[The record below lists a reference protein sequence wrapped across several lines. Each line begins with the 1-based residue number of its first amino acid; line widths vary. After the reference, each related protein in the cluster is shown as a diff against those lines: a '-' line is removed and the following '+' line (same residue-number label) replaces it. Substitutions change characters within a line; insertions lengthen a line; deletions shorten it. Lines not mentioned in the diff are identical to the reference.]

1 MSSFRLAVWPFILLA
16 ACYTPLAS
24 ALGLGEI
31 SLHSALAEP
40 LEADIELIDARGL
53 GADDIKVRL
62 APNHV
67 FARAGVERPD
77 ILAKL
82 SFVPALDARSQRIR
96 VSSTIPVNEPYLNF
110 IVELTLPGGQ
120 LLREYTLL
128 LDPPL
133 YQPDLPALPLAR
145 PTPAVVGMPP
155 AEPAPAR
162 TLPMAGQGKRYRI
175 QPGDSLWAITARLQG
190 GKAGSREALMADLY
204 ALNPDAFIG
213 GDRNRLRVGA
223 EMLLPD
229 HVEASIPRPTA
240 PTTASDPVSVAAVQV
255 IKHVP
260 DEPSATPDRS
270 LEQVLGQLEAQVVS
284 LQAQMEAQN
293 RLLAEAQQSL
303 AQREASPAVTEPSIA
318 QVAPSDLGAVA
329 HQPSAAPFA
338 SALAAPA
345 LAEQPDRSLS
355 SSLLAVPA
363 LLLLLAGLLLR
374 RRSRAAAAAAAAAL
388 MVEPRPVGAKRAEA
402 SFPDINPFQRQVP
415 MVTEMT
421 VDEYLGHHP
430 TERPAPVAALPQ
442 PTATGLVGLRQP
454 SELDELIANA
464 STGNRDAVWRAGLSE
479 ALGCLDRGELDRATS
494 LLATL
499 LGQDDS
505 DQRCSDAQ
513 LAQSA

>member
-16 ACYTPLAS
+16 ACHTPLAS

-82 SFVPALDARSQRIR
+82 SFVPALDAGSQRIR
-96 VSSTIPVNEPYLNF
+96 VSSTTPVNEPYLNF

-133 YQPDLPALPLAR
+133 YQPDLPALPLAQ
-145 PTPAVVGMPP
+145 PTPAVVGMRP

-162 TLPMAGQGKRYRI
+162 TLPMAEQGKRYRI

-190 GKAGSREALMADLY
+190 GKAGSSEALMADLY

-229 HVEASIPRPTA
+229 HIEASAPRPSSSA
-240 PTTASDPVSVAAVQV
+240 IEHEPVAAAPAVE
-255 IKHVP
+255 HVAV
-260 DEPSATPDRS
+260 EPLATPDRS

-293 RLLAEAQQSL
+293 RLLIEAQQSL

-318 QVAPSDLGAVA
+318 QVAPSDLGAEA

-345 LAEQPDRSLS
+345 LAEQPNSSLS
-355 SSLLAVPA
+355 NVLLAVPA

-374 RRSRAAAAAAAAAL
+374 RRSRAAAAAAL
-388 MVEPRPVGAKRAEA
+388 MVDPRPVGAKRAEA

-421 VDEYLGHHP
+421 VDEYLGHNP
-430 TERPAPVAALPQ
+430 TERPAPVATLPQ
-442 PTATGLVGLRQP
+442 PTAPGLVGLRQP
-454 SELDELIANA
+454 SELDELIASA
-464 STGNRDAVWRAGLSE
+464 STGNRDADWRAGLSE

-499 LGQDDS
+499 LDQDDS
-505 DQRCSDAQ
+505 AQHCSDAQ

>member
-82 SFVPALDARSQRIR
+82 SFVPALDAGSQRIR
-96 VSSTIPVNEPYLNF
+96 VSSTTPVNEPYLNF

-133 YQPDLPALPLAR
+133 YQPDLPALPLAQ

-162 TLPMAGQGKRYRI
+162 TLPMAEQGKRYRI

-190 GKAGSREALMADLY
+190 GKAGSSEALMADLY

-229 HVEASIPRPTA
+229 HVEASAPRPSSSA
-240 PTTASDPVSVAAVQV
+240 IEHEPVAAAPAVEQ
-255 IKHVP
+255 VP

-303 AQREASPAVTEPSIA
+303 AQREASSAVTEPSIA
-318 QVAPSDLGAVA
+318 QVAPSDLGAEA

-345 LAEQPDRSLS
+345 LAEQPDSSLS
-355 SSLLAVPA
+355 SVLLAVPA
-363 LLLLLAGLLLR
+363 LLLLAGLLLR

-388 MVEPRPVGAKRAEA
+388 VVEPRPVGAKRAEA

-430 TERPAPVAALPQ
+430 TERPAPVAALLQ
-442 PTATGLVGLRQP
+442 PTAPGLVGLRQP
-454 SELDELIANA
+454 SELDELIASA

-499 LGQDDS
+499 LDQDDS
-505 DQRCSDAQ
+505 DQRCSDAR

>member
-1 MSSFRLAVWPFILLA
+1 MSSFRLAVWPFILLV

-31 SLHSALAEP
+31 RLHSALAEP

-82 SFVPALDARSQRIR
+82 SFVPALDAGSQRIR
-96 VSSTIPVNEPYLNF
+96 VSSTTPVNEPYLNF

-133 YQPDLPALPLAR
+133 YQPDLPALPLAQ

-162 TLPMAGQGKRYRI
+162 MLPMAEQGKRYRI

-229 HVEASIPRPTA
+229 HVEASAPRPSSSA
-240 PTTASDPVSVAAVQV
+240 IEHEPVAAAPAVE
-255 IKHVP
+255 HVAF
-260 DEPSATPDRS
+260 EPSATPDRS

-318 QVAPSDLGAVA
+318 QVAP
-329 HQPSAAPFA
+329 FA

-345 LAEQPDRSLS
+345 LAEQPDSSLS
-355 SSLLAVPA
+355 SSLLVVPA

-388 MVEPRPVGAKRAEA
+388 VVEPRPVGAKRAEA

-430 TERPAPVAALPQ
+430 TERPAPVAALLQ
-442 PTATGLVGLRQP
+442 PTAPGLVGLRQP
-454 SELDELIANA
+454 SELDELIASA
-464 STGNRDAVWRAGLSE
+464 STGSRDAVWRAGLSE

-499 LGQDDS
+499 LDQDDS
-505 DQRCSDAQ
+505 AQRGSDAQ

>member
-82 SFVPALDARSQRIR
+82 NFVPALDAGGQRIR
-96 VSSTIPVNEPYLNF
+96 VSSTTPVNEPYLNF

-155 AEPAPAR
+155 AEPAAAR
-162 TLPMAGQGKRYRI
+162 TLPMAEQGKRYRI

-229 HVEASIPRPTA
+229 HVEASAPRPSSSA
-240 PTTASDPVSVAAVQV
+240 FEHEPVAAAPAVE
-255 IKHVP
+255 HVAV
-260 DEPSATPDRS
+260 ETSATPDRS

-293 RLLAEAQQSL
+293 RLLIEAQQSL

-318 QVAPSDLGAVA
+318 QVAPSDLGGEA

-345 LAEQPDRSLS
+345 LAEQPDSSLS
-355 SSLLAVPA
+355 SVLLAVPA

-388 MVEPRPVGAKRAEA
+388 VVEPRPVGAKRAEA

-430 TERPAPVAALPQ
+430 TERPAPVAALLQ
-442 PTATGLVGLRQP
+442 PTAPGLVGLRQP
-454 SELDELIANA
+454 SELDELIASA
-464 STGNRDAVWRAGLSE
+464 STGSRDAVWRAGLNE

-499 LGQDDS
+499 LDQDDS
-505 DQRCSDAQ
+505 DQRGSDAQ

>member
-1 MSSFRLAVWPFILLA
+1 MSSFRLAVWPFILLV

-31 SLHSALAEP
+31 RLHSALAEP

-82 SFVPALDARSQRIR
+82 SFVPALDAGSQRIR
-96 VSSTIPVNEPYLNF
+96 VSSTTPVNEPYLNF

-133 YQPDLPALPLAR
+133 YQPDLPALPLAQ

-162 TLPMAGQGKRYRI
+162 MLPMAEQGKRYRI

-229 HVEASIPRPTA
+229 HVEASAPRPSSSA
-240 PTTASDPVSVAAVQV
+240 IEHEPVAAAPAVE
-255 IKHVP
+255 HVAF
-260 DEPSATPDRS
+260 EPSATPDRS

-318 QVAPSDLGAVA
+318 QVAP
-329 HQPSAAPFA
+329 FA

-345 LAEQPDRSLS
+345 LAEQPDSSLS
-355 SSLLAVPA
+355 SSLLVVPA

-388 MVEPRPVGAKRAEA
+388 VVEPRPVGAKRAEA

-430 TERPAPVAALPQ
+430 TERPAPVAALLQ
-442 PTATGLVGLRQP
+442 PTAPGLVGLRQP
-454 SELDELIANA
+454 SELDELIASA

-499 LGQDDS
+499 LDQDDS
-505 DQRCSDAQ
+505 AQRGSDAQ

>member
-16 ACYTPLAS
+16 ACHTPLAS

-82 SFVPALDARSQRIR
+82 SFVPALDAGSQRIR
-96 VSSTIPVNEPYLNF
+96 VSSTTPVNEPYLNF

-133 YQPDLPALPLAR
+133 YQPDLPALPLAQ

-162 TLPMAGQGKRYRI
+162 TLPMAEQGKRYRI

-190 GKAGSREALMADLY
+190 GKAGSSEALMADLY

-229 HVEASIPRPTA
+229 HIEASAPRPSSSA
-240 PTTASDPVSVAAVQV
+240 IEHEPVAAAPAVE
-255 IKHVP
+255 HVAV
-260 DEPSATPDRS
+260 EPLATPDRS

-293 RLLAEAQQSL
+293 RLLIEAQQSL

-318 QVAPSDLGAVA
+318 QVAPSDLGAEA

-345 LAEQPDRSLS
+345 LAEQPNSSLS
-355 SSLLAVPA
+355 NVLLAVPA

-374 RRSRAAAAAAAAAL
+374 RRSRAAAAAAL
-388 MVEPRPVGAKRAEA
+388 MVDPRPVGAKRAEA

-421 VDEYLGHHP
+421 VDEYLGHNP
-430 TERPAPVAALPQ
+430 TERPAPVAALLQ
-442 PTATGLVGLRQP
+442 PTAPGLVGLRQP
-454 SELDELIANA
+454 SELDELIASA

-499 LGQDDS
+499 LDQDDS
-505 DQRCSDAQ
+505 AQHCSDAQ

>member
-1 MSSFRLAVWPFILLA
+1 MFMSSFRLAVWPFILLA

-82 SFVPALDARSQRIR
+82 SFVPALDAGSQRIR
-96 VSSTIPVNEPYLNF
+96 VSSTTLVNEPYLNF

-133 YQPDLPALPLAR
+133 YQPDLPALPLAQ

-162 TLPMAGQGKRYRI
+162 TLPMAEQGKRYRI

-190 GKAGSREALMADLY
+190 GKAGSSEALMTDLY

-229 HVEASIPRPTA
+229 HIEASAPRPSSSA
-240 PTTASDPVSVAAVQV
+240 IEHEPVAAAPAVE
-255 IKHVP
+255 HVAV
-260 DEPSATPDRS
+260 EPSATPERS

-318 QVAPSDLGAVA
+318 RVAPSDLDAEA
-329 HQPSAAPFA
+329 HQPSTAPFA

-345 LAEQPDRSLS
+345 LAEQPDSSLS
-355 SSLLAVPA
+355 SVLLAVPA

-374 RRSRAAAAAAAAAL
+374 RRSRAAAAAAP

-430 TERPAPVAALPQ
+430 TERPAPVAALLQ
-442 PTATGLVGLRQP
+442 PTAPGLVGLRQP
-454 SELDELIANA
+454 SELDELIASA
-464 STGNRDAVWRAGLSE
+464 STGNRDAVRRAGLSE

-499 LGQDDS
+499 LDQDDS
-505 DQRCSDAQ
+505 AQRCSDAQ

>member
-82 SFVPALDARSQRIR
+82 SFVPALDAGGQRIR
-96 VSSTIPVNEPYLNF
+96 VSSTTPVNEPYLNF

-155 AEPAPAR
+155 AEPEPAR
-162 TLPMAGQGKRYRI
+162 TLPMAEQGKRYRI

-190 GKAGSREALMADLY
+190 GKAGSREALMTDLY

-229 HVEASIPRPTA
+229 HVEASAPRPTA
-240 PTTASDPVSVAAVQV
+240 PTTASDPVSVAAVQM
-255 IKHVP
+255 IEHVAV
-260 DEPSATPDRS
+260 EPSATPDRS

-318 QVAPSDLGAVA
+318 QVAPSDLGAEA

-345 LAEQPDRSLS
+345 LAEQPDSSLS
-355 SSLLAVPA
+355 SSLLVVPA

-374 RRSRAAAAAAAAAL
+374 RRSRAAAAAAL

-430 TERPAPVAALPQ
+430 TERPAPVAALLQ
-442 PTATGLVGLRQP
+442 PTAPGLVGLRQP
-454 SELDELIANA
+454 SELDELIASA

-499 LGQDDS
+499 LDQDDS
-505 DQRCSDAQ
+505 AQRCSDAQ

>member
-62 APNHV
+62 APSHV

-82 SFVPALDARSQRIR
+82 SFVPALDAGSQRIR

-155 AEPAPAR
+155 AEPEPAR
-162 TLPMAGQGKRYRI
+162 TLPMAEQGKRYRI

-190 GKAGSREALMADLY
+190 GKAGSREALMTDLY

-229 HVEASIPRPTA
+229 HVEASAPRPTA
-240 PTTASDPVSVAAVQV
+240 PTTASDPVSVAAVQM
-255 IKHVP
+255 IEHVAV
-260 DEPSATPDRS
+260 EPSATPDRS

-318 QVAPSDLGAVA
+318 QVAPSDLGALA

-345 LAEQPDRSLS
+345 LAEQPDSSLS
-355 SSLLAVPA
+355 SSLLVVPA
-363 LLLLLAGLLLR
+363 LLLLAGLLLR

-430 TERPAPVAALPQ
+430 TERPAPVAALLQ
-442 PTATGLVGLRQP
+442 PTAPGLVGLRQP
-454 SELDELIANA
+454 SELDELIASA
-464 STGNRDAVWRAGLSE
+464 STENRDAVWRAGLSE
-479 ALGCLDRGELDRATS
+479 ALGCLDRGELDRATT

-505 DQRCSDAQ
+505 AQHCSDAQ

>member
-82 SFVPALDARSQRIR
+82 SFVPAVDAGSQRIR
-96 VSSTIPVNEPYLNF
+96 VSSTTPVNEPYLNF

-133 YQPDLPALPLAR
+133 YQPDLPALPLAQ

-162 TLPMAGQGKRYRI
+162 MLPMAEQGKRYRI

-229 HVEASIPRPTA
+229 HVEASAPRPSSSA
-240 PTTASDPVSVAAVQV
+240 IEHEPVAAAPAVE
-255 IKHVP
+255 HVAF
-260 DEPSATPDRS
+260 EPSATPDRS

-318 QVAPSDLGAVA
+318 RVAPSDLGAEA

-345 LAEQPDRSLS
+345 LAEQPDSSLS
-355 SSLLAVPA
+355 SSLLVVPA

-430 TERPAPVAALPQ
+430 TERPAPVAALLQ
-442 PTATGLVGLRQP
+442 PTAPGLVGLRQP
-454 SELDELIANA
+454 SELDELIASA

-499 LGQDDS
+499 LDQDDS
-505 DQRCSDAQ
+505 AQRGSDAQ

>member
-82 SFVPALDARSQRIR
+82 SFVPALDAGSQRIR
-96 VSSTIPVNEPYLNF
+96 VSSTTPVNEPYLNF

-162 TLPMAGQGKRYRI
+162 KLPMAGQGKRYRI

-229 HVEASIPRPTA
+229 HVEASAPRPSSSA
-240 PTTASDPVSVAAVQV
+240 FEHEPVAAAPAVE
-255 IKHVP
+255 HVAV
-260 DEPSATPDRS
+260 ETSATPDRS

-293 RLLAEAQQSL
+293 RLLIEAQQSL

-345 LAEQPDRSLS
+345 LAEQPDSSLS

-374 RRSRAAAAAAAAAL
+374 RRSRAAAAAAL

-402 SFPDINPFQRQVP
+402 SFPDISPFQRQVP

-499 LGQDDS
+499 LDQDDS
-505 DQRCSDAQ
+505 AQRGSDAQ

>member
-1 MSSFRLAVWPFILLA
+1 MSSFRLAVCPFILLA
-16 ACYTPLAS
+16 ACYIPLAS

-82 SFVPALDARSQRIR
+82 SFVPALDAGSQRIR
-96 VSSTIPVNEPYLNF
+96 VSSTTPVNEPYLNF

-133 YQPDLPALPLAR
+133 YQPDPPALPLAQ

-155 AEPAPAR
+155 AEPEPAR
-162 TLPMAGQGKRYRI
+162 TPPMAEQGKRYRI
-175 QPGDSLWAITARLQG
+175 QPGDSLWAIAVRLQG

-229 HVEASIPRPTA
+229 HVEASAPRPSSSA
-240 PTTASDPVSVAAVQV
+240 FEHEPVAAAPAVE
-255 IKHVP
+255 HVAV
-260 DEPSATPDRS
+260 EPSATPDRS

-303 AQREASPAVTEPSIA
+303 AQREASPAVTESSIA
-318 QVAPSDLGAVA
+318 RVAPSDLASEA

-345 LAEQPDRSLS
+345 LAEQPDSSLS

-374 RRSRAAAAAAAAAL
+374 RRSRAAAAAAL

-430 TERPAPVAALPQ
+430 TERPAPVAALLQ
-442 PTATGLVGLRQP
+442 PTAPGLVGLRQP
-454 SELDELIANA
+454 SELDELIASA

-494 LLATL
+494 LLANL
-499 LGQDDS
+499 LDQDDS
-505 DQRCSDAQ
+505 AQRCSDAR

>member
-82 SFVPALDARSQRIR
+82 SFVPALDAGSQRIR
-96 VSSTIPVNEPYLNF
+96 VSSTTPVNEPYLNF

-133 YQPDLPALPLAR
+133 YQPDLTALPLAQ

-162 TLPMAGQGKRYRI
+162 TLPMAEQGKRYRI

-229 HVEASIPRPTA
+229 HVEASAPRPTA
-240 PTTASDPVSVAAVQV
+240 PTTASDPVSVAAVQM
-255 IKHVP
+255 IEHVAV
-260 DEPSATPDRS
+260 EPSATPDRS

-293 RLLAEAQQSL
+293 RLLIEAQQSL
-303 AQREASPAVTEPSIA
+303 ALREASPAVTEPSIA
-318 QVAPSDLGAVA
+318 QVAPSDLATEA

-345 LAEQPDRSLS
+345 LAEQPDSSLS
-355 SSLLAVPA
+355 SSLLVVPA

-374 RRSRAAAAAAAAAL
+374 RRSRAAAAAAL
-388 MVEPRPVGAKRAEA
+388 VVEPRPVGAKRAEA

-430 TERPAPVAALPQ
+430 TERPAPVAALLQ
-442 PTATGLVGLRQP
+442 PTAPGLVGLRQP
-454 SELDELIANA
+454 SELDELIASA
-464 STGNRDAVWRAGLSE
+464 STGNRDAVRRAGLSE

-499 LGQDDS
+499 LDQDDS
-505 DQRCSDAQ
+505 DQRGSDAQ

>member
-16 ACYTPLAS
+16 ACYAPLAS

-82 SFVPALDARSQRIR
+82 SFVPALDAGSQRIR
-96 VSSTIPVNEPYLNF
+96 VSSTTPVNEPYLNF

-133 YQPDLPALPLAR
+133 YQPDLPALPLAQ

-204 ALNPDAFIG
+204 ALNPDAFVG

-229 HVEASIPRPTA
+229 HVEASAPRPTA
-240 PTTASDPVSVAAVQV
+240 PTTASDPVSVAAVQM
-255 IKHVP
+255 IEHVAV
-260 DEPSATPDRS
+260 EPSATPDRS

-293 RLLAEAQQSL
+293 RLLIEAQQSL
-303 AQREASPAVTEPSIA
+303 ALREASPAVTEPSIA
-318 QVAPSDLGAVA
+318 QVAPSDLATEA

-345 LAEQPDRSLS
+345 LAEQPDSSLS
-355 SSLLAVPA
+355 SSLLVVPA

-374 RRSRAAAAAAAAAL
+374 RRSRAAAAAAL
-388 MVEPRPVGAKRAEA
+388 VVEPRPVGAKRAEA

-454 SELDELIANA
+454 SELDELIASA

>member
-1 MSSFRLAVWPFILLA
+1 MSSFRLAVCPFILLA
-16 ACYTPLAS
+16 ACYIPLAS

-82 SFVPALDARSQRIR
+82 SFVPALDAGSQRIR
-96 VSSTIPVNEPYLNF
+96 VSSTTPVNEPYLNF

-133 YQPDLPALPLAR
+133 YQPDPPALPLAQ

-155 AEPAPAR
+155 AEPEPAR
-162 TLPMAGQGKRYRI
+162 TPPMAEQGKRYRI
-175 QPGDSLWAITARLQG
+175 QPGDSLWAITVRLQG

-229 HVEASIPRPTA
+229 HVEASAPRPSSSTIEHE
-240 PTTASDPVSVAAVQV
+240 PVAAAPAVE
-255 IKHVP
+255 HVAV
-260 DEPSATPDRS
+260 EPSATPERS

-318 QVAPSDLGAVA
+318 RVAPSDLDAEA
-329 HQPSAAPFA
+329 HQPSTAPFA

-345 LAEQPDRSLS
+345 LAEQPDSSLS
-355 SSLLAVPA
+355 SVLLAVPA

-374 RRSRAAAAAAAAAL
+374 RRSRAAAAAAP

-430 TERPAPVAALPQ
+430 TERPAPVATLPQ
-442 PTATGLVGLRQP
+442 PTAPGLVGLRQP
-454 SELDELIANA
+454 SELDELIASA
-464 STGNRDAVWRAGLSE
+464 SAENRDAVWRAGLSE

-499 LGQDDS
+499 LDQDDS
-505 DQRCSDAQ
+505 AQRGSDAQ

>member
-82 SFVPALDARSQRIR
+82 SFVPALDAGSQRIR
-96 VSSTIPVNEPYLNF
+96 VSSTTPVNEPYLNF

-133 YQPDLPALPLAR
+133 YQPDLPALPLAQ

-162 TLPMAGQGKRYRI
+162 TLPMAEQGKRYRI

-190 GKAGSREALMADLY
+190 GKAGSSEALMADLY

-229 HVEASIPRPTA
+229 HVEASAPRPSSSA
-240 PTTASDPVSVAAVQV
+240 IEHEPVAAAPEVEQ
-255 IKHVP
+255 VP

-293 RLLAEAQQSL
+293 RLLIEAQQSL
-303 AQREASPAVTEPSIA
+303 AQREASSAVTEPSIA
-318 QVAPSDLGAVA
+318 QVAPSDLGAEA

-345 LAEQPDRSLS
+345 LAEQPDSSLS
-355 SSLLAVPA
+355 SVLLAVPA
-363 LLLLLAGLLLR
+363 LLLLAGLLLR

-388 MVEPRPVGAKRAEA
+388 VVEPRPVGAKRAEA

-430 TERPAPVAALPQ
+430 TERPAPVAALLQ
-442 PTATGLVGLRQP
+442 PTAPGLVGLRQP
-454 SELDELIANA
+454 SELDELIASA

-499 LGQDDS
+499 LDQDDS
-505 DQRCSDAQ
+505 DQRCSDAR

>member
-1 MSSFRLAVWPFILLA
+1 MSSFRLAVWPFILLV

-31 SLHSALAEP
+31 RLHSALAEP

-82 SFVPALDARSQRIR
+82 SFVPALDAGSQRIR
-96 VSSTIPVNEPYLNF
+96 VSSTTPVNEPYLNF

-133 YQPDLPALPLAR
+133 YQPDLPALPLAQ

-162 TLPMAGQGKRYRI
+162 MLPMAEQGKRYRI

-229 HVEASIPRPTA
+229 HVEASAPRPSSSA
-240 PTTASDPVSVAAVQV
+240 IEHEPVAAAPAVENV
-255 IKHVP
+255 AF
-260 DEPSATPDRS
+260 EPSATPDRS

-318 QVAPSDLGAVA
+318 QVAP
-329 HQPSAAPFA
+329 FA

-345 LAEQPDRSLS
+345 LAEQPDSSLS
-355 SSLLAVPA
+355 SSLLVVPA

-388 MVEPRPVGAKRAEA
+388 VVEPRPVGAKRAEA

-430 TERPAPVAALPQ
+430 TERPAPVAALLQ
-442 PTATGLVGLRQP
+442 PTAPGLVGLRQP
-454 SELDELIANA
+454 SELDELIASA
-464 STGNRDAVWRAGLSE
+464 STGSRDAVWRAGLSE

-499 LGQDDS
+499 LDQDDS
-505 DQRCSDAQ
+505 AQRGSDAQ

>member
-16 ACYTPLAS
+16 ACHTPLAS

-82 SFVPALDARSQRIR
+82 SFVPALDAGSQRIR
-96 VSSTIPVNEPYLNF
+96 VSSTTPVNEPYLNF

-133 YQPDLPALPLAR
+133 YQPDLPALPLAQ

-162 TLPMAGQGKRYRI
+162 TLPMAEQGKRYRI

-190 GKAGSREALMADLY
+190 GKAGSSEALMADLY

-229 HVEASIPRPTA
+229 HIEASAPRPSSSA
-240 PTTASDPVSVAAVQV
+240 IEHEPVAAAPAVE
-255 IKHVP
+255 HVAV
-260 DEPSATPDRS
+260 EPLATPDRS

-293 RLLAEAQQSL
+293 RLLIEAQQSL

-318 QVAPSDLGAVA
+318 QVAPSDLGAEA

-345 LAEQPDRSLS
+345 LAEQPDSSLS
-355 SSLLAVPA
+355 SVLLAVPA
-363 LLLLLAGLLLR
+363 LLLLAGLLLR
-374 RRSRAAAAAAAAAL
+374 RRSRAAAAAAL
-388 MVEPRPVGAKRAEA
+388 MVDPRPVGAKRAEA

-430 TERPAPVAALPQ
+430 TERPAPVAALLQ
-442 PTATGLVGLRQP
+442 PTAPGLVGLRQP
-454 SELDELIANA
+454 SELDELIASA

-499 LGQDDS
+499 LDQDDS
-505 DQRCSDAQ
+505 AQHCSDAQ

>member
-1 MSSFRLAVWPFILLA
+1 MSSFRLAIWPFILLA

-82 SFVPALDARSQRIR
+82 SFVPALDAGSQRIR

-155 AEPAPAR
+155 AEPEPAR
-162 TLPMAGQGKRYRI
+162 TLPMAEQGKRYRI

-190 GKAGSREALMADLY
+190 GKAGSREALMTDLY

-229 HVEASIPRPTA
+229 HVEASAPRPTA
-240 PTTASDPVSVAAVQV
+240 PTTASDPVSVAAVQM
-255 IKHVP
+255 IEHVAV
-260 DEPSATPDRS
+260 EPSATPDRS

-318 QVAPSDLGAVA
+318 QVAPSDLGALA

-345 LAEQPDRSLS
+345 LAEQPDSSLS
-355 SSLLAVPA
+355 SSLLVVPA

-374 RRSRAAAAAAAAAL
+374 RRSRAAAAAAP

-421 VDEYLGHHP
+421 MDEYLGHHP

-442 PTATGLVGLRQP
+442 PTVPGLVGLRQP
-454 SELDELIANA
+454 SELDELIASA

-499 LGQDDS
+499 LDQDDS
-505 DQRCSDAQ
+505 AQRGSDAQ

>member
-1 MSSFRLAVWPFILLA
+1 MSSFRLAIWPFILLA

-82 SFVPALDARSQRIR
+82 SFVPALDAGSQRIR
-96 VSSTIPVNEPYLNF
+96 VSSTTPVNEPYLNF

-133 YQPDLPALPLAR
+133 YQPDPPALPLAQ

-155 AEPAPAR
+155 AEPEPAR
-162 TLPMAGQGKRYRI
+162 TPPMAEQGKRYRI

-229 HVEASIPRPTA
+229 HVEASAPRPSSSA
-240 PTTASDPVSVAAVQV
+240 IEHEPVAAAPAVE
-255 IKHVP
+255 HVAV
-260 DEPSATPDRS
+260 EPLATPDRS

-318 QVAPSDLGAVA
+318 QVAPSDLGAEA

-345 LAEQPDRSLS
+345 LAEQPNSSLS
-355 SSLLAVPA
+355 NVLLAVPA

-374 RRSRAAAAAAAAAL
+374 RRSRAAAAAAP

-421 VDEYLGHHP
+421 MDEYLGHHP

-442 PTATGLVGLRQP
+442 PTVPGLVGLRQP
-454 SELDELIANA
+454 SELDELIASA

-499 LGQDDS
+499 LDQDDS
-505 DQRCSDAQ
+505 AQRCSDAQ

>member
-82 SFVPALDARSQRIR
+82 SFVPALDAGSQRIR
-96 VSSTIPVNEPYLNF
+96 VSSTTPVNEPYLNF

-133 YQPDLPALPLAR
+133 YQPDLPALRLAQ

-162 TLPMAGQGKRYRI
+162 TLPMAEQGKRYRI

-190 GKAGSREALMADLY
+190 GKAGSSEALMADLY

-229 HVEASIPRPTA
+229 HIEASAPRPSSSA
-240 PTTASDPVSVAAVQV
+240 IEHEPVAAAPAVE
-255 IKHVP
+255 HVAV
-260 DEPSATPDRS
+260 EPSATPERS

-318 QVAPSDLGAVA
+318 RVAPSDLDAEA
-329 HQPSAAPFA
+329 HQPSTAPFA

-345 LAEQPDRSLS
+345 LAEQPDSSLS
-355 SSLLAVPA
+355 SVLLAVPA

-374 RRSRAAAAAAAAAL
+374 RRSRAAAAAAP

-421 VDEYLGHHP
+421 MDEYLGHHP

-442 PTATGLVGLRQP
+442 PTVPGLVGLRQP
-454 SELDELIANA
+454 SELDELIASA

-494 LLATL
+494 LLETL
-499 LGQDDS
+499 LDQDDS
-505 DQRCSDAQ
+505 AQRGSDAQ

>member
-16 ACYTPLAS
+16 ACHTPLAS

-82 SFVPALDARSQRIR
+82 SFVPALDAGSQRIR
-96 VSSTIPVNEPYLNF
+96 VSSTTPVNEPYLNF

-133 YQPDLPALPLAR
+133 YQPDLPALPLAQ

-162 TLPMAGQGKRYRI
+162 TLPMAEQGKRYRI

-190 GKAGSREALMADLY
+190 GKAGSSEALMADLY

-229 HVEASIPRPTA
+229 HIEASAPRPSSSA
-240 PTTASDPVSVAAVQV
+240 IEHEPVAAAPAVE
-255 IKHVP
+255 HVAV
-260 DEPSATPDRS
+260 EPLATPDRS

-293 RLLAEAQQSL
+293 RLLIEAQQSL

-318 QVAPSDLGAVA
+318 QVAPSDLGAEA

-345 LAEQPDRSLS
+345 LAEQPNSSLS
-355 SSLLAVPA
+355 NVLLAVPA
-363 LLLLLAGLLLR
+363 LLLLAGLLLR

-388 MVEPRPVGAKRAEA
+388 VVEPRPVGAKRAEA

-421 VDEYLGHHP
+421 VDEYLGHNP
-430 TERPAPVAALPQ
+430 TERPAPVATLPQ
-442 PTATGLVGLRQP
+442 PTAPGLVGLRQP
-454 SELDELIANA
+454 SELDELIASA

-499 LGQDDS
+499 LDQDDS
-505 DQRCSDAQ
+505 AQHCSDAQ

>member
-1 MSSFRLAVWPFILLA
+1 MFMSSFRLAIWPFILLA

-82 SFVPALDARSQRIR
+82 SFVPALDAGSQRIR

-155 AEPAPAR
+155 AEPEPAR
-162 TLPMAGQGKRYRI
+162 TLPMAEQGKRYRI

-190 GKAGSREALMADLY
+190 GKAGSREALMTDLY

-229 HVEASIPRPTA
+229 HVEASAPRPTA
-240 PTTASDPVSVAAVQV
+240 PTTASDPVSVAAVQM
-255 IKHVP
+255 IEHVAV
-260 DEPSATPDRS
+260 EPSATPDRS

-318 QVAPSDLGAVA
+318 QVAPSDLGALA

-345 LAEQPDRSLS
+345 LAEQPDSSLS
-355 SSLLAVPA
+355 SSLLVVPA

-374 RRSRAAAAAAAAAL
+374 RRSRAAAAAAP

-421 VDEYLGHHP
+421 MDEYLGHHP

-442 PTATGLVGLRQP
+442 PTVPGLVGLRQP
-454 SELDELIANA
+454 SELDELIASA

-499 LGQDDS
+499 LDQDDS
-505 DQRCSDAQ
+505 AQRGSDAQ

>member
-82 SFVPALDARSQRIR
+82 SFVPALDAGSQRIR
-96 VSSTIPVNEPYLNF
+96 VSSTTPVNEPYLNF

-133 YQPDLPALPLAR
+133 YQPDLPTLPLAR

-155 AEPAPAR
+155 AEPEPAR
-162 TLPMAGQGKRYRI
+162 TLPMAEQGKRYRI

-229 HVEASIPRPTA
+229 HVEASTPRPTA

-255 IKHVP
+255 IEHVAV
-260 DEPSATPDRS
+260 EPSATPDRS

-293 RLLAEAQQSL
+293 RLLIEAQQSL
-303 AQREASPAVTEPSIA
+303 AQREASPAVTEPYIA
-318 QVAPSDLGAVA
+318 QVAPSDLGAEA

-345 LAEQPDRSLS
+345 LAEQPDSSLS
-355 SSLLAVPA
+355 SVLLAVPA
-363 LLLLLAGLLLR
+363 LLLLAGLLLR
-374 RRSRAAAAAAAAAL
+374 RRSRAAAAAAL
-388 MVEPRPVGAKRAEA
+388 VVEPRPVGAKRAEA

>member
-82 SFVPALDARSQRIR
+82 SFVPAIDAGGQRIR
-96 VSSTIPVNEPYLNF
+96 VSSTTPVNEPYLNF

-133 YQPDLPALPLAR
+133 YQPDLPALPLAQ

-155 AEPAPAR
+155 AEPEPAR
-162 TLPMAGQGKRYRI
+162 TLPMAEQGKRYRI

-190 GKAGSREALMADLY
+190 GKAGSSEALMADLY

-229 HVEASIPRPTA
+229 HIEASAPRPSSSA
-240 PTTASDPVSVAAVQV
+240 IEHEPVAAAPAVE
-255 IKHVP
+255 HVAV
-260 DEPSATPDRS
+260 EPLATPDRS

-293 RLLAEAQQSL
+293 RLLIEAQQSL

-318 QVAPSDLGAVA
+318 QVAPSDLGAEA

-345 LAEQPDRSLS
+345 LAEQPNSSLS
-355 SSLLAVPA
+355 NVLLVVPA

-374 RRSRAAAAAAAAAL
+374 RRSRAAAAAAP

-430 TERPAPVAALPQ
+430 TERPAPVAALLQ
-442 PTATGLVGLRQP
+442 PTAPGLVGLRQP
-454 SELDELIANA
+454 SELDELIASA
-464 STGNRDAVWRAGLSE
+464 STGSRDAVWRAGLNE

-499 LGQDDS
+499 LDQDDS
-505 DQRCSDAQ
+505 AQRGSDAQ

>member
-31 SLHSALAEP
+31 RLHSALAEP

-82 SFVPALDARSQRIR
+82 SFVPALDAGSQRIR
-96 VSSTIPVNEPYLNF
+96 VSSTTPVNEPYLNF

-133 YQPDLPALPLAR
+133 YQPDLPTLPLAR

-155 AEPAPAR
+155 AEPEPAR
-162 TLPMAGQGKRYRI
+162 TLPMAEQGKRYRI

-190 GKAGSREALMADLY
+190 GKAGSREALMTDLY

-223 EMLLPD
+223 VMLLPD
-229 HVEASIPRPTA
+229 HVEASAPRPTA

-255 IKHVP
+255 IEHVAV
-260 DEPSATPDRS
+260 EPSATPDRS

-345 LAEQPDRSLS
+345 LAEQPDSSLS
-355 SSLLAVPA
+355 SPLLVVPA

-374 RRSRAAAAAAAAAL
+374 RRSRAAAAAAL

-430 TERPAPVAALPQ
+430 TERPAPVAALLQ
-442 PTATGLVGLRQP
+442 PTAPGLVGLRQP
-454 SELDELIANA
+454 SELDELIASA

-499 LGQDDS
+499 LDQDDS
-505 DQRCSDAQ
+505 DQRGSDAQ

>member
-67 FARAGVERPD
+67 LARAGVERPD

-82 SFVPALDARSQRIR
+82 SFVPALDAGSQRIR
-96 VSSTIPVNEPYLNF
+96 VSSTTPVNEPYLNF

-145 PTPAVVGMPP
+145 QTPAVVGMPP

-162 TLPMAGQGKRYRI
+162 TLPMAEQGKRYRI

-229 HVEASIPRPTA
+229 HVEASAPRPSSSA
-240 PTTASDPVSVAAVQV
+240 IEHEPVAAAPAVE
-255 IKHVP
+255 HVAV
-260 DEPSATPDRS
+260 EPSATPDRS

-293 RLLAEAQQSL
+293 RLLIEAQQSL

-318 QVAPSDLGAVA
+318 QVAPSDLGTVA

-338 SALAAPA
+338 SALAAPV
-345 LAEQPDRSLS
+345 LAEQPDSSLS
-355 SSLLAVPA
+355 SSLLVVPA

-374 RRSRAAAAAAAAAL
+374 RRSRAAAAAAL

-430 TERPAPVAALPQ
+430 TERPAPVAALLQ
-442 PTATGLVGLRQP
+442 PTAPGLVGLRQP
-454 SELDELIANA
+454 SELDELIASA
-464 STGNRDAVWRAGLSE
+464 STENRDAVWRAGLSE
-479 ALGCLDRGELDRATS
+479 ALGCLDRGELDRATT

-505 DQRCSDAQ
+505 AQHCSDAQ

>member
-16 ACYTPLAS
+16 ACHTPLAS

-82 SFVPALDARSQRIR
+82 SFVPALDAGGQRIR
-96 VSSTIPVNEPYLNF
+96 VSSTTPVNEPYLNF

-133 YQPDLPALPLAR
+133 YQPDLPALPLAQ
-145 PTPAVVGMPP
+145 PAPAVVGMPP

-162 TLPMAGQGKRYRI
+162 TLPMAGQRKRYRI

-229 HVEASIPRPTA
+229 HVEASAPRPSSSTIEHE
-240 PTTASDPVSVAAVQV
+240 PVAAAPAVE
-255 IKHVP
+255 HVAV
-260 DEPSATPDRS
+260 EPSATPDRS

-293 RLLAEAQQSL
+293 RLLIEAQQSL

-318 QVAPSDLGAVA
+318 QVAPSDLGAEA

-345 LAEQPDRSLS
+345 LAEQPDSSLS
-355 SSLLAVPA
+355 SVLLAVPA

-374 RRSRAAAAAAAAAL
+374 RRSRAAAAAAP

-421 VDEYLGHHP
+421 MDEYLGHHP

-442 PTATGLVGLRQP
+442 PTVPGLVGLRQP
-454 SELDELIANA
+454 SELDELIASA
-464 STGNRDAVWRAGLSE
+464 STGNRDAVWRVGLSE
-479 ALGCLDRGELDRATS
+479 ALGCLDRGEFDRATS

-499 LGQDDS
+499 LDQDDS
-505 DQRCSDAQ
+505 AQRCSDAQ